1 MSLNL
6 FLPSHLFVSE
16 ADAFLRDYLR
26 VHPETIAQQKE
37 SLQLWWDRGAGI
49 KDQESGI
56 RNPSHAKAQKP

>member
-26 VHPETIAQQKE
+26 VHPETIDRQKE
-37 SLQLWWDRGAGI
+37 GLQL
-49 KDQESGI
+49 
-56 RNPSHAKAQKP
+56 